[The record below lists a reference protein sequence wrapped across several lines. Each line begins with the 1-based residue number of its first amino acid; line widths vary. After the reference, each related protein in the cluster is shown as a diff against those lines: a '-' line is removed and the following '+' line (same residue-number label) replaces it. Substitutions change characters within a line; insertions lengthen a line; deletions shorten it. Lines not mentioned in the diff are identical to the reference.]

1 MATAK
6 SWRKAAEVAQRFTG
20 WTVWLTA
27 QGRPVATRSGR
38 QRPPEPYDG
47 NWAQTVIADD
57 WDELEAE
64 LTAQAKYDEQRLTN
78 QARHR
83 LQYQTLETCRPYS
96 CLCVADGIEYFV
108 ELADDARSG
117 GLADL
122 VTTEYPEIRLSDM
135 TLAPATRVQL
145 EQVLHEQRQRDLLG
159 SRGFAPLRRLLL
171 TGPDGTGK
179 SMTASALAT
188 ELSLPLVTIRIGA
201 LIGTGEPEPKL
212 RVIFDAMAR
221 ARSVCLFDNL
231 DAIGAR
237 QMAGFQFDI
246 VDGHR
251 VLNTFL
257 SFLDDIQSESLIVAV
272 ADHPS
277 LLDHTPLRRFDA
289 VIAYY
294 LARSHASP

>member
-1 MATAK
+1 
-6 SWRKAAEVAQRFTG
+6 V
-20 WTVWLTA
+20 
-27 QGRPVATRSGR
+27 
-38 QRPPEPYDG
+38 EP
-47 NWAQTVIADD
+47 
-57 WDELEAE
+57 
-64 LTAQAKYDEQRLTN
+64 
-78 QARHR
+78 
-83 LQYQTLETCRPYS
+83 
-96 CLCVADGIEYFV
+96 
-108 ELADDARSG
+108 ADDARRG

-122 VTTEYPEIRLSDM
+122 VTTERPEVRLSDM
-135 TLAPATRVQL
+135 TLAPATRAQL

-188 ELSLPLVTIRIGA
+188 ELSLPMVTIRIDA
-201 LIGTGEPEPKL
+201 LIGKYTGEPEPKL

-221 ARSVCLFDNL
+221 ARSVCLFDDL

-246 VDGHR
+246 VDGR
-251 VLNTFL
+251 RALNTFL
-257 SFLDDIQSESLIVAV
+257 SFLDDIRSESLAVAV

-277 LLDHTPLRRFDA
+277 LLDDALLRRFDT

-294 LARSHASP
+294 LPDSAQALDVLRRRLGAMNTSAVSWIEVRDHVKGLSQARLVRAADSAAKRAILDGSDSLSTFALVTSLSEHHRIHHVMGFGRALPR